1 MPGTEK
7 GLSKYSWSEYLK
19 KSGLWKSSPDPC
31 GQPLFLPTNPKLE
44 YQYYSITLKASTCH
58 EAQRKERVLLKAVGR
73 WRRETTSHRTQNFSP
88 SQISTGHLCPQQ
100 APGLPAGH
108 PSTLSCCPPPA
119 QQVPYCSSSW
129 IDHKGIKWYSWDL
142 NHKLAHW
149 VQDEFGGKTPQFQN
163 CVSKN
168 GYAISSWNL
177 VLEFEGVVLGSHVPS
192 HGQSTSHH
200 SKFPFSPLEQGFVLQ
215 IRDPA
220 PGAHFL
226 RVFLFAQ
233 PLTSSSV
240 TDFM

>member
-7 GLSKYSWSEYLK
+7 GLSKYSWSEYSK

-73 WRRETTSHRTQNFSP
+73 WRRETTSHRAQNFSP

-129 IDHKGIKWYSWDL
+129 I
-142 NHKLAHW
+142 
-149 VQDEFGGKTPQFQN
+149 
-163 CVSKN
+163 
-168 GYAISSWNL
+168 SSL
-177 VLEFEGVVLGSHVPS
+177 
-192 HGQSTSHH
+192 
-200 SKFPFSPLEQGFVLQ
+200 PL
-215 IRDPA
+215 DPE
-220 PGAHFL
+220 HC
-226 RVFLFAQ
+226 RV
-233 PLTSSSV
+233 SSSPPH
-240 TDFM
+240 TFDLYLAKDMPFGIFLLRRKHGH